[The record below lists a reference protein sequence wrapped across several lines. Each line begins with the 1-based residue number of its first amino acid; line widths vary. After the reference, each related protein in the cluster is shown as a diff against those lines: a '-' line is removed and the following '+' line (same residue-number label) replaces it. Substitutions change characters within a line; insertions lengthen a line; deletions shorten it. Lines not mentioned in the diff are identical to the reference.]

1 MAAVIDGS
9 AMTLRLYQ
17 DGESI
22 GSRPTT
28 VLPKD
33 LGVTNQNWLG
43 RSQWSADGLYQ
54 GLIDEFRIYN
64 RALSDGEV
72 RYVAG
77 DR

>member
-1 MAAVIDGS
+1 M
-9 AMTLRLYQ
+9 
-17 DGESI
+17 
-22 GSRPTT
+22 
-28 VLPKD
+28 
-33 LGVTNQNWLG
+33 GVTNQNWLG
-43 RSQWSADGLYQ
+43 RSQWSADGYYQ